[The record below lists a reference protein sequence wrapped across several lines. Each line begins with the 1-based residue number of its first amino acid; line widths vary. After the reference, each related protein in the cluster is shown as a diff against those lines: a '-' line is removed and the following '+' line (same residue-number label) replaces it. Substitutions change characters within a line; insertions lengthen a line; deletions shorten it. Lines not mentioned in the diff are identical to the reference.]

1 MKKMAVQQLHDYR
14 ILIVEDQPEMR
25 ILIKDM
31 LKDLGITQMFEAMDG
46 KEAMVFLD
54 DAIDLIDLIICDWNM
69 PRVTGVDVLRQL
81 RSTGTDIPF
90 LMITGRGDKSSVT
103 EAKFCGVTAYIRK
116 PFSPI
121 ELEAKLRIIKHRSS
135 QKTMA

>member
-1 MKKMAVQQLHDYR
+1 MAVQQLHDYR